1 MASSVE
7 ADRFPA
13 MCGNATL
20 ATEESSTTMNVA
32 VITAVA
38 IAQGLADGAQGSDS
52 AAGARCESLI
62 GPTLRGALWTGGAVR
77 CMLGK

>member
-1 MASSVE
+1 
-7 ADRFPA
+7 
-13 MCGNATL
+13 
-20 ATEESSTTMNVA
+20 MNVA